1 MRIVHVASG
10 RLFGGIEQMLLTMAA
25 HGTMAGMRATFAVA
39 APGRLEESL
48 RAAGADVT
56 LLGDVRLSKPGSV
69 VRARRALAA
78 LLRRAHA
85 DVVVCHAP
93 WSFAL
98 FAGVA
103 RRRGAR
109 TVLWQHEPAG
119 GGSLVER
126 WTRRVSADLVI
137 CNSRWTLQTA
147 DRLQRAA
154 PRVVIHPPVV
164 IAPCP
169 PTARLEV
176 RAELGADSSAF
187 VVLGVSRME
196 RLKGHRHLLHA
207 LASLKTVPGW
217 ELWIAGAA
225 QRPHERDYVAQLAR
239 DASTFGIAAR
249 VKFLGERRDVDRL
262 LAAADVFCQMNQAPE
277 AFGVVFAEALLA
289 RVPVVT
295 ADLGGAPEIVSTGCG
310 ILVPAGDVGA
320 LAQALETL
328 MRDPA
333 LRTRLGDAGPAH
345 AAARCAP
352 EVVVPQLARALTA
365 VEQKPAA

>member
-25 HGTMAGMRATFAVA
+25 HGTTAGMRAAFAVA

-48 RAAGADVT
+48 RTAGADVT
-56 LLGDVRLSKPGSV
+56 LLGDVRLRQPGSV
-69 VRARRALAA
+69 MRARRTLAA
-78 LLRRAHA
+78 LLRREPA

-119 GGSLVER
+119 GGSLVEQ
-126 WTRRVSADLVI
+126 WTRRVPADLVI
-137 CNSRWTLQTA
+137 CNSRWTLRTA

-169 PTARLEV
+169 PMVRHDV
-176 RAELGADSSAF
+176 RAELGAESSTF

-196 RLKGHRHLLHA
+196 RLKGHGQVLRA
-207 LASLKTVPGW
+207 LASLKALAAW
-217 ELWIAGAA
+217 ELWIAGGA
-225 QRPHERDYVAQLAR
+225 QRPHERDYVAELDREA
-239 DASTFGIAAR
+239 ATLGIAAR

-295 ADLGGAPEIVSTGCG
+295 ANLGGAPEIVSNACG

-333 LRTRLGDAGPAH
+333 LRARLGDAGPAH
-345 AAARCAP
+345 ASACCAP
-352 EVVVPQLARALTA
+352 AVIVPQLARALTA
-365 VEQKPAA
+365 LERKPAA